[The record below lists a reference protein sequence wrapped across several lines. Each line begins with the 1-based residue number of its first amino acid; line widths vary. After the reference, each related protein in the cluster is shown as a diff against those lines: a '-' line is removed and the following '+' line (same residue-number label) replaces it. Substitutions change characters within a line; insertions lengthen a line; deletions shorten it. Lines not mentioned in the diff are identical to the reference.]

1 MSDSDLRHA
10 MDAYFVDHGTIEGFD
25 SQRDVSMIPQSV
37 ETRYVRRNV
46 MSNPAPKRSKFM
58 GVYPTNPE
66 MDYAKDVPW
75 RVAINIRKDN
85 GESDWIYGGFF
96 RTEQTAARAYNMLAI
111 QHLGRDAIINDIGK
125 PTKAQ
130 NEEFAQY
137 LSANPQRSQ
146 NYRLTAQKARD
157 LIEQY
162 GKFKTHLE
170 ARKELPAAPA
180 IEGVL

>member
-1 MSDSDLRHA
+1 MTTS
-10 MDAYFVDHGTIEGFD
+10 
-25 SQRDVSMIPQSV
+25 
-37 ETRYVRRNV
+37 
-46 MSNPAPKRSKFM
+46 APKRSKFM

-75 RVAINIRKDN
+75 RVAINIRNEN
-85 GESDWIYGGFF
+85 GESNWIYGGFF